1 MQHLRQVTIHE
12 EGTTQNRED
21 VSVSLRE
28 RDHNWCNWHD
38 QNCDARRGI
47 YRVPKSFLNRKKRDK
62 KT

>member
-28 RDHNWCNWHD
+28 CDHNWCNWHD
-38 QNCDARRGI
+38 QNCDAITGC
-47 YRVPKSFLNRKKRDK
+47 VGVGVGV
-62 KT
+62 